1 MLRVY
6 NKKRTRRLEAV
17 GDSKDFMILKPYAF
31 EDVPEKYT
39 GDITFAMGLKS
50 GEIEIIETRKQ
61 ADAVEVKAEQEIKNR
76 AEETAEAE
84 EKPAKKGRSKK

>member
-6 NKKRTRRLEAV
+6 NKKRTRRLEAN
-17 GDSKDFMILKPYAF
+17 GDAKDFIVLKAYAF

-39 GDITFAMGLKS
+39 GDITFAMSLKC
-50 GEIEIIETRKQ
+50 GEIEIIETRSQ
-61 ADAVEVKAEQEIKNR
+61 ADAVEVKAEQEIKDR

-84 EKPAKKGRSKK
+84 EKPVKKSRGKK